1 VADSEVAIANRALD
15 ALGASPI
22 TSLADDTAAAGACK
36 RNLPI
41 ARDYVLRS
49 YPWNCA
55 TRRASLPALVRGPAF
70 GFAQAYQLPADC
82 LRVIAMQD
90 DVLYGQR
97 WRIEGGQLL
106 TDVGAPLLLRYI
118 ARVEDVS
125 QWDAMLADVIAAK
138 LAASIA
144 FTITSSASLAAQ
156 MLQAYQQMHA
166 EARRMD
172 AREASQDE
180 GTTADLWTNAR
191 FGGRM
196 GGGSGNGPG
205 GGSGISDWTWG

>member
-1 VADSEVAIANRALD
+1 MASSEVAIANRALD

-22 TSLADDTAAAGACK
+22 TSLDDDTAAAGACK
-36 RNLPI
+36 RNLPL

-55 TRRASLPALVRGPAF
+55 TRRVSLPALVTGPAF
-70 GFAQAYQLPADC
+70 GFAKAYQLPSDC
-82 LRVIAMQD
+82 LRVFALQD

-97 WRIEGGQLL
+97 WRVEGGKLL
-106 TDVGAPLLLRYI
+106 TDVGAPLYLRYI
-118 ARVEDVS
+118 ARVEDVA
-125 QWDAMLADVIAAK
+125 QWDVMLADVIAAR

-144 FTITSSASLAAQ
+144 FTVTSNAGLAAQ

-172 AREASQDE
+172 AMEASQDE
-180 GTTADLWTNAR
+180 GLTADSWTGAR
-191 FGGRM
+191 YGSGGTGGGGFGGSSR
-196 GGGSGNGPG
+196 GGG
-205 GGSGISDWTWG
+205 GIVWG